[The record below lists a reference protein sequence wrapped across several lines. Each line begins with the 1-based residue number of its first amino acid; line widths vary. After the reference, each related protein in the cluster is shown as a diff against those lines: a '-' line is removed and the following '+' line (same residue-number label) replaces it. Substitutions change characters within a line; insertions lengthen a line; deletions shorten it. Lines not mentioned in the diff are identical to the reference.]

1 MLKVRHKSIVI
12 LVGLSLLCTCIDP
25 YTPKLSGY
33 ASLLVVDGLITDA
46 NTSNSIRLSRTFQDL
61 NSTPPPVSDAA
72 VFITDD
78 AGNSNNLINEGSGIY
93 KTDSTQFNGIPGRT
107 YVLHIKTSDGSEY
120 ESDAC
125 LMNPVPDIDSIYFA
139 KDQQLVNNGTQ
150 SQDGISIYLD
160 SKEGDNNQYYRW
172 VYEET
177 WKFKVPSPKKFNY
190 IKTDDPDNPI
200 FMPITDVKEFCWK
213 NGQSDEIIIR
223 SISEGQPKKIS
234 RQPIIFIA
242 TDESDRLL
250 LQYSI
255 LVKQYSISKNEYDFW
270 NNLKEINEIGGDIF
284 AKQPYTVLS
293 NIKNINN
300 PNERVLGFFQVS
312 AVSQQRKYILYRN
325 VALMGLPFYSY
336 PCKTLELDLS
346 YLPQPCKNC
355 PPPTWDDLYWHLCI
369 ALDYTFTEPIYY
381 NVADGLLYLVFT
393 TPECADCELTGS
405 SKKPDFWVDLN

>member
-1 MLKVRHKSIVI
+1 MFKLGLKLIIALAFVFIFN
-12 LVGLSLLCTCIDP
+12 TCIDP
-25 YTPKLSGY
+25 YNPNLSGY
-33 ASLLVVDGLITDA
+33 TSLLVVDGLITDA
-46 NTSNSIRLSRTFQDL
+46 NTSYTVRLSRTFQDQ
-61 NSTPPPVSDAA
+61 NSTPPPVSDAT

-78 AGNSNNLINEGSGIY
+78 AGNNCNLINEGSGVY
-93 KTDSTQFNGIPGRT
+93 KTDSTQFSGVPGRT

-139 KDQQLVNNGTQ
+139 KDQQLVNNGTL

-213 NGQSDEIIIR
+213 NGQSDEILIR
-223 SISEGQPKKIS
+223 SVSEGQSKKIS
-234 RQPIIFIA
+234 KQPVIFIA
-242 TDESDRLL
+242 TGESDRLL

-255 LVKQYSISKNEYDFW
+255 LVKQYSVSKNEFDFW
-270 NNLKEINEIGGDIF
+270 NNLKQINEIGGDIF

-300 PNERVLGFFQVS
+300 PKERVLGYFQVS
-312 AVSQQRKYILYRN
+312 AVSQQRKYILYRD

-336 PCKTLELDLS
+336 PCNTLKLDLS
-346 YLPQPCKNC
+346 YLPPGCLNC
-355 PPPTWDDLYWHLCI
+355 PPPTWDDLYWHLSI

-393 TPECADCELTGS
+393 RPECANCELTGT
-405 SKKPDFWVDLN
+405 SKKPDFWVDL

>member
-33 ASLLVVDGLITDA
+33 TSLLVVDGLITDA
-46 NTSNSIRLSRTFQDL
+46 NNSYTVRLSRTFQDL
-61 NSTPPPVSDAA
+61 NSTPPPVTDAT

-78 AGNSNNLINEGSGIY
+78 VGNSSNLINRGSGIY
-93 KTDSTQFNGIPGRT
+93 KTDSTQFNGTPGRT

-150 SQDGISIYLD
+150 SQDGVSIYLD
-160 SKEGDNNQYYRW
+160 SKEGDNQYYRW
-172 VYEET
+172 EYEET

-190 IKTDDPDNPI
+190 IKTDDPNNPI

-213 NGQSDEIIIR
+213 NNQSNEILIR
-223 SISEGQPKKIS
+223 SVSEGQSNKITK
-234 RQPIIFIA
+234 QPILFIA

-255 LVKQYSISKNEYDFW
+255 LIKQYSISKNEFDFW
-270 NNLKEINEIGGDIF
+270 NNLKQINEIGGDIF

-300 PNERVLGFFQVS
+300 PKERVLGYFQVS
-312 AVSQQRKYILYRN
+312 AVSQQRKYILYKD

-336 PCKTLELDLS
+336 PCKILQLDLL
-346 YLPQPCKNC
+346 YLPQGCLNC
-355 PPPTWDDLYWHLCI
+355 PPPTWDDLYGHLSI
-369 ALDYTFTEPIYY
+369 SLNYPFTEPIF
-381 NVADGLLYLVFT
+381 NKVSDVLLYLDFT
-393 TPECADCELTGS
+393 TPECANCELTGT
-405 SKKPDFWVDLN
+405 SKKPDFWIDLQ